1 MPSAR
6 QEAAVLETIKVL
18 KGESKLKDRDI
29 AEKCGYGK
37 DIQKNPHKLKRTKG
51 WQELMDK
58 YFPDAKIAKSV
69 NLLLEKKET
78 RLEKDENGKIR
89 VIRTKEIDVNAV
101 SKGVEF
107 AAKMKGKYTD
117 DKPTEP
123 NQTINITQNILN
135 VITKAEE
142 EIQKAL
148 IDDIKKD
155 E

>member
-18 KGESKLKDRDI
+18 KGESKLTDKRI
-29 AEKCGYGK
+29 LVNSGYSENMAN
-37 DIQKNPHKLKRTKG
+37 NPKIIKKSKG

-78 RLEKDENGKIR
+78 RLEKDENGKTR

-107 AAKMKGKYTD
+107 AAKMKGKYQD
-117 DKPTEP
+117 EPKPPES
-123 NQTINITQNILN
+123 QTINITQNILN